1 MPRMASG
8 RMKVR
13 VELIR
18 LRGNETL
25 TCDTT
30 RVARSMNHLLFM
42 TAVVGTMMI
51 VSPQETRAQDSPL
64 VRIGRLAE
72 RDTLKVLVTDSGLGG
87 LAVCADIESRARQSG
102 IYRQLQI
109 IFANALPESNRGYN
123 RMKTTAEKVRVF
135 DDALRGMERWY
146 APDVILVACNTLSV
160 LIPQTSFVTT
170 SAIPVLGIVETGVD
184 MLFEKLSADPQ
195 STAVIFGTET
205 TIGAG
210 THRQLLLERG
220 VDSIRLVT
228 QACPNL
234 AGMIESDARGEK
246 VSSAIAGF
254 AGDAMAKVERTSDAV
269 LVGLCCTHY
278 GYAAREF
285 EAAMRKRGAVRVE
298 IVDPNSRMSDALFP
312 STRTRRTEHTNIS
325 VAVVSRAAISPE
337 EIASIGA
344 LVDSVSHATALALQ
358 KYELKPDLF
367 PYMPPQE

>member
-1 MPRMASG
+1 
-8 RMKVR
+8 MK
-13 VELIR
+13 
-18 LRGNETL
+18 
-25 TCDTT
+25 
-30 RVARSMNHLLFM
+30 HLLLM

-51 VSPQETRAQDSPL
+51 ASPKESRAQGSPL
-64 VRIGRLAE
+64 ARIGQLAE

-87 LAVCADIESRARQSG
+87 LAVCADIELRARQSG
-102 IYRQLQI
+102 IYRRLQI

-123 RMKTTAEKVRVF
+123 RMKSTAEKVRVF
-135 DDALRGMERWY
+135 DDALGGMERWY

-184 MLFEKLSADPQ
+184 MLFEKLSADPR

-210 THRQLLLERG
+210 THRRLLLERG
-220 VDSIRLVT
+220 VDSVRIVT

-234 AGMIESDARGEK
+234 AGKIESDARGEK
-246 VSSAIAGF
+246 VVSAIAEF
-254 AGDAMAKVERTSDAV
+254 AGEAMGKIERTSDPV

-285 EAAMRKRGAVRVE
+285 EKAMRKRGAAGVE
-298 IVDPNSRMSDALFP
+298 IVDPNSRMSNALFP
-312 STRTRRTEHTNIS
+312 PGRPRRAEGTDVS
-325 VAVVSRAAISPE
+325 VEVVSRAEISPE

-344 LVDSVSHATALALQ
+344 LVDSVSHPTAQALRT
-358 KYELKPDLF
+358 YELKRDLF
-367 PYMPPQE
+367 PYVPPQE